1 MRQLKQKVKMKKLSH
16 RDWAIALI
24 IGGLSFVLGFA
35 VKAIIDSRKA
45 PITVENPINE
55 ALKSQNDSLKGAIAL
70 KEAQVKEHELNDAKS
85 DSIIFNN
92 NKLFKK
98 DYEKIEDMSDSI
110 KLAYIDSVLKV
121 AGKRK

>member
-1 MRQLKQKVKMKKLSH
+1 MKKLSH

-98 DYEKIEDMSDSI
+98 DYEKIEDMPDSV
-110 KLAYIDSVLKV
+110 KLAYIDSVLKI